1 MWLVWVRRA
10 LLTLSLIFAS
20 SLVYVLLTNRD
31 SGSSP
36 HLPSP
41 SSLSDGDAGMER
53 FTFLHSQDDR
63 VKWQV
68 RADRAQV
75 FEKDHQA
82 VLDNVEVS
90 LFGER
95 GRELRLVGD
104 EGTIDMEK
112 RDFVVANRD
121 RLLAIE
127 LDGGYI
133 IYTNHLAWLDDQQE
147 LRTQDPV
154 KIVGHGMEVKG
165 QGLVG
170 NLDSEE
176 FHIQH
181 NVEVHI
187 AP

>member
-10 LLTLSLIFAS
+10 LLALSLIFAS
-20 SLVYVLLTNRD
+20 SLVYVLLTNTD

-41 SSLSDGDAGMER
+41 NSLPDGDAGMEG
-53 FTFLHSQDDR
+53 FTFLHSQNDR

-68 RADRAQV
+68 RADRAQL
-75 FEKDHQA
+75 FESDHRA

-90 LFGER
+90 LFGEQ
-95 GRELRLVGD
+95 GREIRLVGD
-104 EGTIDMEK
+104 EGTIDTEK

-127 LDGGYI
+127 LDGGYT
-133 IYTNHLAWLDDQQE
+133 IYTNHLTWLDDQQE
-147 LRTQDPV
+147 LRTQDLV
-154 KIVGHGMEVKG
+154 TIVGHGMDVKG
-165 QGLVG
+165 RGLVG

-181 NVEVHI
+181 DVEVHI
-187 AP
+187 TP